1 MTLYSGDVTDFVAI
15 GEVAD
20 ATKKWL
26 AMHLQTDMTPSQ
38 RPMARD
44 RVALTI
50 LRQARDY
57 LADVREGFVL
67 SVRTGQVTDK
77 SEIRYLLDRV
87 LLDWDA
93 LSRELGLA
101 LAGEDEEA
109 LAQELELVR
118 GQLLAF
124 GMAIVALAALPR
136 LPSEAVTFPHSY
148 NRPPTY
154 ADIPA
159 PVTPAEV
166 LSRIE
171 EMEGMLWQF
180 AKGQW
185 RDLVRRRYGP
195 LRRTYGFFESSA
207 LLAGE
212 QARRFGA

>member
-1 MTLYSGDVTDFVAI
+1 MTLYSGDVTYFVAI

-26 AMHLQTDMTPSQ
+26 AMHLQTDMTSSQ

-44 RVALTI
+44 RVALAI

-93 LSRELGLA
+93 LSQELGLA

-212 QARRFGA
+212 QARRFGM

>member
-44 RVALTI
+44 RVALAI

-93 LSRELGLA
+93 LSQELGLA

-212 QARRFGA
+212 QARRFGM

>member
-15 GEVAD
+15 GEVTD

-26 AMHLQTDMTPSQ
+26 AMHLQTDIKTSR
-38 RPMARD
+38 RPLAD
-44 RVALTI
+44 NRVALAI

-67 SVRTGQVTDK
+67 SVRTGQVSEK
-77 SEIRYLLDRV
+77 SELRFLLDRV

-93 LSRELGLA
+93 LSKELGLA
-101 LAGEDEEA
+101 MAGEEDDA
-109 LAQELELVR
+109 LGQELELVR

-171 EMEGMLWQF
+171 EMEEMLWRF
-180 AKGQW
+180 ASGRW
-185 RDLVRRRYGP
+185 GELVRRRYGP

-212 QARRFGA
+212 QARRFGV

>member
-26 AMHLQTDMTPSQ
+26 AMHLQTEMTSQ
-38 RPMARD
+38 RPPARD
-44 RVALTI
+44 RVALAI

-67 SVRTGQVTDK
+67 SVRTGQVSDR

-87 LLDWDA
+87 LLDWDT

-101 LAGEDEEA
+101 LADEDE
-109 LAQELELVR
+109 LAYEQELEQVR

-124 GMAIVALAALPR
+124 GMAIVALAALPQ

-159 PVTPAEV
+159 PVTPGEV

-171 EMEGMLWQF
+171 EMEGMLWRF
-180 AKGQW
+180 AAGRW
-185 RDLVRRRYGP
+185 NDLVRRRYGP

-212 QARRFGA
+212 QIKRFGM